1 MSFLIAILV
10 LFAVAIVPI
19 MIGARIV
26 GARNTG
32 VGAALL
38 SVLLLTAI
46 SVACGRYVGNE
57 LLAFLISAIVGGLL
71 MSVILGTTFW
81 RALGV
86 SVIAAAIQ
94 VAVVLLFAG
103 AFLMG
108 A

>member
-46 SVACGRYVGNE
+46 SVACGRYVGSE